1 VEHTEV
7 HPKINCVGYD
17 QEAKQT
23 KTLQH
28 LAFSTV
34 PRFAHILPHIESIVA
49 AMSSPRQ
56 DAERSQAIVTEVI
69 RVAQECVHQLPEIFF
84 QLIVH
89 DPIGARSGN
98 QAILMEQE
106 SHEVNFLESQIA
118 L

>member
-1 VEHTEV
+1 
-7 HPKINCVGYD
+7 
-17 QEAKQT
+17 
-23 KTLQH
+23 
-28 LAFSTV
+28 
-34 PRFAHILPHIESIVA
+34 
-49 AMSSPRQ
+49 MSSPRQ

-69 RVAQECVHQLPEIFF
+69 RVAHECVHQLPEIFF

-98 QAILMEQE
+98 EGSGKQAILMEQE